1 MNEDPLALARRFV
14 NIFPHLRDTATAAAV
29 VSAVLYA
36 ALVTFEPLIKP
47 KMSGYLQSYP
57 PSTTNLFLLILGTTV
72 ALSWLFHRFNKKAR
86 QEAEFERIVDVL
98 ERAMAKGQYTKIERK
113 AVWREIVNRLAQE
126 AKLDARPPGAG
137 ELAAAAARGLS
148 DLASKT

>member
-1 MNEDPLALARRFV
+1 M
-14 NIFPHLRDTATAAAV
+14 
-29 VSAVLYA
+29 
-36 ALVTFEPLIKP
+36 TFEPLIKP
-47 KMSGYLQSYP
+47 KMSGYLQCYP